1 MDSCKHVFERP
12 KLDGITEFSA
22 DDDPNYVVVNLKCSI
37 CGVVGRAMANI
48 EWGGIMIDFE
58 WSDEVDIEGYLPT
71 FELHRKEL

>member
-1 MDSCKHVFERP
+1 MDSCKHIFERP
-12 KLDGITEFSA
+12 KLDGITEFCA
-22 DDDPNYVVVNLKCSI
+22 DGDPNYAVVNLKCSF
-37 CGVVGRAMANI
+37 CGVAGEAIANI